1 MRFLPAAAYRLQ
13 PWKNGLGVSRV
24 IADDPA
30 GAGFDALRWQVSA
43 TEIAGDCPFSA
54 LPGLD
59 RLFVVIEGAGVVLES
74 VDEQGAILEAS
85 LPAGAAPHAFR
96 GDWTTHCRLL
106 GGPVRVLNV
115 IARRGAFAATLR
127 RERAPSIVPTGGE
140 TVVAVDPSTLDAWIS
155 GDGDSMPSAARDP
168 WVARIRES

>member
-1 MRFLPAAAYRLQ
+1 MRYLPAAAHRLQ

-74 VDEQGAILEAS
+74 VDEHGANHEAS

-96 GDWTTHCRLL
+96 GDWTTRCRLL
-106 GGPVRVLNV
+106 DGPVRVLNV
-115 IARRGAFAATLR
+115 IARRGVFAATLR
-127 RERAPSIVPTGGE
+127 REHAPSIVAAGGE
-140 TVVAVDPSTLDAWIS
+140 TLVAVDPSTLDAWIS

-168 WVARIRES
+168 WVARIRPT